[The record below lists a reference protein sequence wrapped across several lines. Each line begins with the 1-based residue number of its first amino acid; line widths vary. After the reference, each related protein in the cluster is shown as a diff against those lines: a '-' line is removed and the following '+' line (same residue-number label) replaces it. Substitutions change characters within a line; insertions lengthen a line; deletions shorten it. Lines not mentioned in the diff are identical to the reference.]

1 MIRKFLGAAALVL
14 LACATTFAQQTTG
27 SVTGRVVDQQGS
39 AVPGATV
46 TAKSPSTGFTRT
58 EASDAEGLYRL
69 AALPVG
75 IYEVTAELSGFQT
88 VSKKDVEVNV
98 SQIVA
103 LDRSILSDRVG
114 HLSRRNVERLL
125 IGIDRSRTHATILG
139 FPRDSWVH
147 IPGFGTSKI
156 NSAMVDGGPALMV
169 KTIESITGIP
179 AVFTVFRPP

>member
-1 MIRKFLGAAALVL
+1 MIRKFFGAAVLVL
-14 LACATTFAQQTTG
+14 LGCAPAFAQQTTG

-88 VSKKDVEVNV
+88 VSKKDVEVNG

-103 LDRSILSDRVG
+103 
-114 HLSRRNVERLL
+114 
-125 IGIDRSRTHATILG
+125 IDFQMKVA
-139 FPRDSWVH
+139 
-147 IPGFGTSKI
+147 
-156 NSAMVDGGPALMV
+156 A
-169 KTIESITGIP
+169 
-179 AVFTVFRPP
+179 